1 MKVFLLVVFT
11 AALFFCVGW
20 LTGADD
26 VLFDCRE
33 VGATQFFGKTFM
45 CEEGATP

>member
-1 MKVFLLVVFT
+1 MKDILLAVFT
-11 AALFFCVGW
+11 AALFFCAGW
-20 LTGADD
+20 VAGADD

-33 VGATQFFGKTFM
+33 VGATQFLGKTFM